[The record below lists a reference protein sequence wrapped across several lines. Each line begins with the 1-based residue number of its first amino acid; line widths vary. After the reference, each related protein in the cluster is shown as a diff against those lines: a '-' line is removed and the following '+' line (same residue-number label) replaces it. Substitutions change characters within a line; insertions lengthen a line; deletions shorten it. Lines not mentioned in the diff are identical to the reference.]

1 MTAENARAASNE
13 SKLAAAAGA
22 EAMANSMTSA
32 PDQYGV
38 IGHPIAH
45 SWSPFI
51 HGLFARQTEQ
61 AMVYKR
67 FDVPPAKFRRHVVHF
82 FLHGG
87 RGLNVTLPHKV
98 AAAEVA
104 NELTPRAERAGA
116 VNTLMMQ
123 GENEIIGDNTDGEG
137 LVRDLQ
143 DNCGVPVS
151 GMRIL
156 ILGAGGAARGVL
168 APLLA
173 LLPSEIVIANRTAAR
188 ASSLAREFASLGN
201 LIGCGF
207 DSQLLSNFDLI
218 INATS
223 ASTEGETPPITAGL
237 LHENSVCYDMAYS
250 KEKTPFVRWAESSGC
265 KRALQGWGMLVEQ
278 AAESFSIW
286 RGIRPETASVLRALI
301 AS

>member
-1 MTAENARAASNE
+1 MNAP
-13 SKLAAAAGA
+13 
-22 EAMANSMTSA
+22 

-38 IGHPIAH
+38 IGHPISH

-61 AMVYKR
+61 AMVYRR
-67 FDVPPAKFRRHVVHF
+67 FDVPPAKFRRHVMHF
-82 FLHGG
+82 FLNGG
-87 RGLNVTLPHKV
+87 RGLNVTLPHKL
-98 AAAEVA
+98 AAAGLA

-143 DNCGVPVS
+143 DNCGVQIK
-151 GMRIL
+151 GTRIL

-173 LLPSEIVIANRTAAR
+173 LAPSEIVIANRTEAR
-188 ASSLAREFASLGN
+188 ACTLAREFAELGN

-207 DSQLLSNFDLI
+207 DSALLTQFDLI

-223 ASTEGETPPITAGL
+223 ASTDADSPVIPATLVNERTI
-237 LHENSVCYDMAYS
+237 CYDMAYS
-250 KEKTPFVRWAESSGC
+250 KEKTPFVRWAQSHGC
-265 KRALQGWGMLVEQ
+265 ARALQGWGMLVEQ
-278 AAESFSIW
+278 AAESFSVW
-286 RGIRPETASVLRALI
+286 RGIRPQTAPVLQALI

>member
-1 MTAENARAASNE
+1 MNA
-13 SKLAAAAGA
+13 
-22 EAMANSMTSA
+22 A

-61 AMVYKR
+61 AMVYRR
-67 FDVPPAKFRRHVVHF
+67 FDVPPAKFRRHVMHF

-87 RGLNVTLPHKV
+87 RGLNVTLPHKL
-98 AAAEVA
+98 AAAGLA

-143 DNCGVPVS
+143 DNCGVTIS
-151 GMRIL
+151 GARIL

-168 APLLA
+168 APLLE
-173 LLPSEIVIANRTAAR
+173 LRPSEVVIANRTAAR
-188 ASSLAREFASLGN
+188 ASTLAREFAPLGN

-207 DSQLLSNFDLI
+207 DSALLTEFDLI

-223 ASTEGETPPITAGL
+223 ASTEGDTPVIPPALVSARTT
-237 LHENSVCYDMAYS
+237 CYDMAYS
-250 KEKTPFVRWAESSGC
+250 KEKTPFVRWAESHGC
-265 KRALQGWGMLVEQ
+265 ARALQGWGMLVEQ
-278 AAESFSIW
+278 AAESFSVW
-286 RGIRPETASVLRALI
+286 RGIRPQTAPVLQALI

>member
-1 MTAENARAASNE
+1 MGAQATTKPEVQTPVTE
-13 SKLAAAAGA
+13 PA
-22 EAMANSMTSA
+22 EAEGANSPA
-32 PDQYGV
+32 PDLYGV

-61 AMVYKR
+61 ALVYKR
-67 FDVPPAKFRRHVVHF
+67 FDVPPAKFRRHVAHF

-98 AAAEVA
+98 EALELA

-116 VNTLMMQ
+116 VNTLMIQ

-137 LVRDLQ
+137 LVRDLR
-143 DNCGVPVS
+143 DNCGLDIA
-151 GMRIL
+151 GLRIL
-156 ILGAGGAARGVL
+156 ILGAGGATRGIL

-173 LLPSEIVIANRTAAR
+173 LEPGEIVIANRTAAR
-188 ASSLAREFASLGN
+188 ASTLAREFAPLGN

-207 DSQLLSNFDLI
+207 DSQSLENFDLV

-223 ASTEGETPPITAGL
+223 ASTEGETPPISQAL
-237 LHENSVCYDMAYS
+237 LHEATVCYDLAYS
-250 KEKTPFVRWAESSGC
+250 KAKTPFVLWAEGNGC
-265 KRALQGWGMLVEQ
+265 QRALQGWGMLVEQ
-278 AAESFSIW
+278 AAESFSLW
-286 RGIRPETASVLRALI
+286 RGIRPETAPVLQALI